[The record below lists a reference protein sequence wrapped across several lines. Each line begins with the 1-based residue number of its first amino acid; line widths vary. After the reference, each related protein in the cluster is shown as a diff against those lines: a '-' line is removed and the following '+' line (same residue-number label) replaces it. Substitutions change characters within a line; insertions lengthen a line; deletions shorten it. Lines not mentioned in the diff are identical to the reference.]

1 MANIRLKS
9 QWFKTD
15 TPKSPQHA
23 AGAMAFIVWR
33 VAHNALTQ
41 MRSAQFDIDIGP
53 MYFDFLREWLVF
65 LIQVTDRMAHAR
77 LAGDERV
84 AFTTALVQR
93 VADHLADNENNLL
106 GPPPAGQDSYQ
117 VRFIDLFNDLSAHY
131 ADFGHGVQGPDFA
144 FMRYLG
150 SRIEALMPPKDR
162 AWALDQVMSVE
173 APEAVEMLQ
182 RSLDGVLSTE
192 PRKPR
197 RAGLSGD

>member
-1 MANIRLKS
+1 MAIRLKS

-15 TPKSPQHA
+15 TPKSPQQA

-33 VAHNALTQ
+33 VAHNTLTQ

-53 MYFDFLREWLVF
+53 MYFDFMREWLVF
-65 LIQVTDRMAHAR
+65 LVQVTDRMAHAR
-77 LAGDERV
+77 MASDERV
-84 AFTTALVQR
+84 AFTTALVHR
-93 VADHLADNENNLL
+93 VADHLADNESNLL
-106 GPPPAGQDSYQ
+106 GPLPAGQDSYQ
-117 VRFIDLFNDLSAHY
+117 GRFIDLCNELSAHY
-131 ADFGHGVQGPDFA
+131 AEFGHGAQGPDFA

-150 SRIEALMPPKDR
+150 SRIEALMPAKDR
-162 AWALDQVMSVE
+162 AWALDQVMSIE
-173 APEAVEMLQ
+173 APEAVAMLQ